1 MDTIVLHSS
10 GPVATTVLAYQDRQ
24 APQVVVLTV
33 HHLPPPRVFRIP
45 LKAVY
50 LLLVT
55 NT

>member
-1 MDTIVLHSS
+1 MDTTVLHSS
-10 GPVATTVLAYQDRQ
+10 GPVTITVLEYQDRQ

-33 HHLPPPRVFRIP
+33 HRLPLPRAFRIP